1 MRALEFLHPF
11 RKDADPMIITR
22 SPLRISL
29 GGGGT
34 DLPSYYRDHTG
45 FLIAAAIDRH
55 VHIIINRSI
64 LPEMILK
71 YSQTER
77 VTDVSEIQHPLV
89 REAMQAVGIPAQ
101 GLEIA
106 AMADIPAGTGL
117 GSSGSFCT
125 ALLRG
130 LHALHDG
137 NPSAAEIAEQACYIE
152 IDRLKEPVGK
162 QDQFIAAVGGVTCF
176 RFNPDGHV
184 EYWPLRASSDTLRR
198 LEQNLFLFFTG
209 YTRSAS
215 AVLREQDTK
224 TKAADSSMIEN
235 LHFIKDIGLKSKE
248 SLEGGDLRGFAE
260 LMNVHWRW
268 KKKRSGNMSNSR
280 IDEWYELGMS
290 NGGLG
295 GKLIGAG
302 GGGFLMF
309 YTEEHERLCSVLT
322 EAGLQNV
329 PFRFDFEGTR
339 VVAGATPSP
348 ALRPAIRR
356 AA

>member
-1 MRALEFLHPF
+1 
-11 RKDADPMIITR
+11 MIITR

-34 DLPSYYRDHTG
+34 DLPSYYREHTG
-45 FLIAAAIDRH
+45 FLVAAAIDRH
-55 VHIIINRSI
+55 VHIVINRSI

-77 VTDVSEIQHPLV
+77 VTEVAQIQHPLV
-89 REAMQAVGIPAQ
+89 REAMTLVGIPAE

-130 LHALHDG
+130 LHALRDG
-137 NPSAAEIAEQACYIE
+137 NPSAAEIGEQACHIE
-152 IDRLKEPVGK
+152 IDRLNEPVGK

-184 EYWPLRASSDTLRR
+184 EYWPLRASSDTLRK
-198 LEQNLFLFFTG
+198 LESNLQLYFTG

-215 AVLREQDTK
+215 EVLREQDTK
-224 TKAADSSMIEN
+224 TKSADQSMIDN
-235 LHFIKDIGLKSKE
+235 LHFIKDLGVKSKE
-248 SLEGGDLRGFAE
+248 ALECGDLRGFAE
-260 LMNVHWRW
+260 LMNIHWRS

-280 IDEWYELGMS
+280 IDEWYELGMRS
-290 NGGLG
+290 GGRG

-309 YTEEHERLCSVLT
+309 YTEDAEQLNAAMAA
-322 EAGLQNV
+322 AGLQNV

-339 VVAGATPSP
+339 VVSGATPSA

>member
-1 MRALEFLHPF
+1 
-11 RKDADPMIITR
+11 MIITR

-34 DLPSYYRDHTG
+34 DLPSYYREHTG
-45 FLIAAAIDRH
+45 FLVAAAINRH
-55 VHIIINRSI
+55 VHIVINRTV
-64 LPEMILK
+64 LPELILK

-77 VTDVSEIQHPLV
+77 VTDVKDIHHPLV
-89 REAMQAVGIPAQ
+89 REAMRLVGVPAE

-106 AMADIPAGTGL
+106 ALADIPAGTGL

-130 LHALHDG
+130 LHALRNG
-137 NPSAAEIAEQACYIE
+137 NPSAAEIAEQACHIE
-152 IDRLKEPVGK
+152 IDTLNEPVGK
-162 QDQFIAAVGGVTCF
+162 QDQYIAAVGGVTCF
-176 RFNPDGHV
+176 HFRPSGAV
-184 EYWPLRASSDTLRR
+184 EYAPLRASADTLRR
-198 LEQNLFLFFTG
+198 LEENLLLFFTG

-215 AVLREQDTK
+215 EVLREQDAK
-224 TKAADSSMIEN
+224 TKAADPAMIEN
-235 LHFIKDIGLKSKE
+235 LHFIKDLGLRSRDA
-248 SLEGGDLRGFAE
+248 LEAGDLRGFAE

-268 KKKRSGNMSNSR
+268 KKKRSGNMTNSR
-280 IDEWYELGMS
+280 IDEWYERGLA
-290 NGGLG
+290 NGALG

-309 YTEEHERLCSVLT
+309 YTEEHDRLSDALAEC
-322 EAGLQNV
+322 GLQQV

-339 VVAGATPSP
+339 VVSGATPSP

>member
-1 MRALEFLHPF
+1 
-11 RKDADPMIITR
+11 MIIAR

-34 DLPSYYRDHTG
+34 DLPSYYREHTG
-45 FLIAAAIDRH
+45 FLVAAAIDRH
-55 VHIIINRSI
+55 VHIVINRTI
-64 LPEMILK
+64 LPELILK

-77 VTDVSEIQHPLV
+77 VTDVKDIHHPLV
-89 REAMQAVGIPAQ
+89 REAMQLVGVPAE

-125 ALLRG
+125 ALLR
-130 LHALHDG
+130 ALHTLRDG
-137 NPSAAEIAEQACYIE
+137 NPSSSEVAEQACQIE
-152 IDRLKEPVGK
+152 IEKLHEPVGK
-162 QDQFIAAVGGVTCF
+162 QDQYIAAVGGVTCF
-176 RFNPDGHV
+176 RFQPSGEV
-184 EYWPLRASSDTLRR
+184 EYWPLRASSSTLRR
-198 LEQNLFLFFTG
+198 LEQNLLLFFTG

-215 AVLREQDTK
+215 EVLREQDVK
-224 TKAADSSMIEN
+224 TKAANAGMIEN
-235 LHFIKDIGLKSKE
+235 LHFIKDIGLRSKDA
-248 SLEGGDLRGFAE
+248 LEAGDLSGFAE
-260 LMNVHWRW
+260 LMNVHWQW
-268 KKKRSGNMSNSR
+268 KKKRSGSMSNSK
-280 IDEWYELGMS
+280 IDEWYELGMAS
-290 NGGLG
+290 GGMG

-309 YTEEHERLCSVLT
+309 YTESHERLSNAMAD
-322 EAGLQNV
+322 AGLQQV

-339 VVAGATPSP
+339 VVSGATPSP

>member
-1 MRALEFLHPF
+1 
-11 RKDADPMIITR
+11 MIITR

-34 DLPSYYRDHTG
+34 DLPSYYREHSG
-45 FLIAAAIDRH
+45 FLVAAAIDRH
-55 VHIIINRSI
+55 VHIVINRSI

-77 VTDVSEIQHPLV
+77 VTEVSQIQHPLV
-89 REAMQAVGIPAQ
+89 REAMGLVGMPAR
-101 GLEIA
+101 GIEIA

-130 LHALHDG
+130 LHELNDG
-137 NPSAAEIAEQACYIE
+137 NPSAAEVAEQACHIE
-152 IDRLKEPVGK
+152 IDRLNEPVGK
-162 QDQFIAAVGGVTCF
+162 QDQYIAAVGGVTCF

-198 LEQNLFLFFTG
+198 LEQNLLLFFTG

-215 AVLREQDTK
+215 EVLREQDSK
-224 TKAADSSMIEN
+224 TKAADSSMVEN
-235 LHFIKDIGLKSKE
+235 LHFIKDLGLKSKE
-248 SLEGGDLRGFAE
+248 ALEGGDLRGFAE
-260 LMNVHWRW
+260 LMNVHWRS

-280 IDEWYELGMS
+280 IDEWYELGINS
-290 NGGLG
+290 GGLG

-309 YTEEHERLCSVLT
+309 YTEQHDRLCDAMAG
-322 EAGLQNV
+322 AGLQNV

-339 VVAGATPSP
+339 VVAGASRSP

>member
-1 MRALEFLHPF
+1 
-11 RKDADPMIITR
+11 MIITR

-34 DLPSYYRDHTG
+34 DLPSYYRDHSG
-45 FLIAAAIDRH
+45 FLVAAAIDRH
-55 VHIIINRSI
+55 VHIVVNRTI

-77 VTDVSEIQHPLV
+77 VTDVEQVQHPLV
-89 REAMQAVGIPAQ
+89 REAMKLVGVPAD

-125 ALLRG
+125 ALLR
-130 LHALHDG
+130 ALYALRDD
-137 NPSAAEIAEQACYIE
+137 NPSAAEVAEQACHIE

-184 EYWPLRASSDTLRR
+184 EYWPLRASSDTLRK
-198 LEQNLFLFFTG
+198 LETNLMLFFTG

-215 AVLREQDTK
+215 EVLREQDTK

-235 LHFIKDIGLKSKE
+235 LHFIKDIGLKSKDA
-248 SLEGGDLRGFAE
+248 LEGGDLRAFAD

-268 KKKRSGNMSNSR
+268 KKKRSGSMSNNR
-280 IDEWYELGMS
+280 IDEWYDLALK
-290 NGGLG
+290 NGGIG

-309 YTEEHERLCSVLT
+309 YTEQHDRLT
-322 EAGLQNV
+322 AAMAEAGLQNV
-329 PFRFDFEGTR
+329 PFRFDYDGTR
-339 VVAGATPSP
+339 LIAGATPAP
-348 ALRPAIRR
+348 ALRPGIRR

>member
-1 MRALEFLHPF
+1 
-11 RKDADPMIITR
+11 MIITR

-34 DLPSYYRDHTG
+34 DLPSYYREHTG
-45 FLIAAAIDRH
+45 FLVAAAIDRH
-55 VHIIINRSI
+55 VHIVINRSI

-89 REAMQAVGIPAQ
+89 REAMQLVGMPAH
-101 GLEIA
+101 GLEIS
-106 AMADIPAGTGL
+106 AMADIPAGSGL

-130 LHALHDG
+130 LHALDNG
-137 NPSAAEIAEQACYIE
+137 NPSGAEIAEQACHIE

-162 QDQFIAAVGGVTCF
+162 QDQYIAAVGGVTCF

-198 LEQNLFLFFTG
+198 LEQNLLLFFTG

-215 AVLREQDTK
+215 EVLREQDTK
-224 TKAADSSMIEN
+224 TKSADKSMIEN

-248 SLEGGDLRGFAE
+248 ALEGGDLRGFAE

-280 IDEWYELGMS
+280 IDEWYDLGVK

-309 YTEEHERLCSVLT
+309 YTEHHERLCAAMAD
-322 EAGLQNV
+322 AGLQNA

-339 VVAGATPSP
+339 VVAGHTPSP

>member
-1 MRALEFLHPF
+1 
-11 RKDADPMIITR
+11 MIITR

-34 DLPSYYRDHTG
+34 DLPSYYREHTG
-45 FLIAAAIDRH
+45 FLVAAAIDRH
-55 VHIIINRSI
+55 VHIVINRTI

-77 VTDVSEIQHPLV
+77 VTDVADIQHPLV
-89 REAMQAVGIPAQ
+89 RTAMQVVGIPAD

-130 LHALHDG
+130 LHALHNG
-137 NPSAAEIAEQACYIE
+137 NPSAAEIAEQACHIE
-152 IDRLKEPVGK
+152 IDTLKEPVGK

-176 RFNPDGHV
+176 RFHPDGHV
-184 EYWPLRASSDTLRR
+184 EYWPLRASSHTLRN
-198 LEQNLFLFFTG
+198 LEQNLVLYFTG

-215 AVLREQDTK
+215 EVLREQDTK
-224 TKAADSSMIEN
+224 TKAADQSMIDN
-235 LHFIKDIGLKSKE
+235 LHFIKDLGVKSKE
-248 SLEGGDLRGFAE
+248 ALEGGDLRGFAE
-260 LMNVHWRW
+260 LMNVHWRS
-268 KKKRSGNMSNSR
+268 KKKRSGNMSNSK
-280 IDEWYELGMS
+280 IDEWYELGMK

-309 YTEEHERLCSVLT
+309 YTEDAEQLNAT
-322 EAGLQNV
+322 MAEAGLQHV

-339 VVAGATPSP
+339 IVSGATQTSAMKPS
-348 ALRPAIRR
+348 IRR

>member
-1 MRALEFLHPF
+1 
-11 RKDADPMIITR
+11 MIITR

-45 FLIAAAIDRH
+45 FLVAAAIDRH
-55 VHIIINRSI
+55 VHIVINRSI

-77 VTDVSEIQHPLV
+77 VTDAAQIQHPLV
-89 REAMQAVGIPAQ
+89 REAMLLVGVEAQ

-130 LHALHDG
+130 LHALKDG
-137 NPSAAEIAEQACYIE
+137 NPSAAEIAEQACHIE

-198 LEQNLFLFFTG
+198 LEANLVLYFTG

-215 AVLREQDTK
+215 EVLREQDTK
-224 TKAADSSMIEN
+224 TKAADSSMIDN
-235 LHFIKDIGLKSKE
+235 LHFIKDLGLKSKE
-248 SLEGGDLRGFAE
+248 ALEGGDLRGFAE
-260 LMNVHWRW
+260 LMNVHWHS
-268 KKKRSGNMSNSR
+268 KKKRSGSMSNSR
-280 IDEWYELGMS
+280 IDEWYELGLK

-309 YTEEHERLCSVLT
+309 YTEDAERLTATMSA
-322 EAGLQNV
+322 AGLQNV

-339 VVAGATPSP
+339 VVSGATPSP

>member
-1 MRALEFLHPF
+1 
-11 RKDADPMIITR
+11 MIITR

-34 DLPSYYRDHTG
+34 DLPSYYREHTG
-45 FLIAAAIDRH
+45 FLVAAAIDRH
-55 VHIIINRSI
+55 VHIVINRSI

-77 VTDVSEIQHPLV
+77 VTNVDEIQHPLV
-89 REAMQAVGIPAQ
+89 REAMRLVGIPAN

-130 LHALHDG
+130 LHALNDG
-137 NPSAAEIAEQACYIE
+137 NPSAAEIAEQACHIE
-152 IDRLKEPVGK
+152 IDNLREPVGK

-198 LEQNLFLFFTG
+198 LESNLVLYFTG

-224 TKAADSSMIEN
+224 TKAADRSMIDN
-235 LHFIKDIGLKSKE
+235 LHFIKDLGLKSKDA
-248 SLEGGDLRGFAE
+248 LEGGDLRGFAE
-260 LMNVHWRW
+260 LMNVHWQS
-268 KKKRSGNMSNSR
+268 KKKRSGNMSNTR
-280 IDEWYELGMS
+280 IDEWYELALK

-309 YTEEHERLCSVLT
+309 YTEDAEQLT
-322 EAGLQNV
+322 AAMSAAGLQQV

-339 VVAGATPSP
+339 MVSGATKSP
-348 ALRPAIRR
+348 VLRPSIRR

>member
-1 MRALEFLHPF
+1 
-11 RKDADPMIITR
+11 MIITR

-34 DLPSYYRDHTG
+34 DLPSYYREHTG
-45 FLIAAAIDRH
+45 FLVAAAIDRH
-55 VHIIINRSI
+55 VHIVINRSI

-77 VTDVSEIQHPLV
+77 VTNVDEIQHPLV
-89 REAMQAVGIPAQ
+89 REAIRLVGIPAN

-130 LHALHDG
+130 LHALNDG
-137 NPSAAEIAEQACYIE
+137 NPSAAEIAEQACHIE
-152 IDRLKEPVGK
+152 IDNLREPVGK

-198 LEQNLFLFFTG
+198 LESNLVLYFTG

-224 TKAADSSMIEN
+224 TKAADRSMIDN
-235 LHFIKDIGLKSKE
+235 LHFIKDLGLKSKDA
-248 SLEGGDLRGFAE
+248 LEGGDLRGFAE
-260 LMNVHWRW
+260 LMNVHWQS
-268 KKKRSGNMSNSR
+268 KKKRSGNMSNTR
-280 IDEWYELGMS
+280 IDEWYELALK

-309 YTEEHERLCSVLT
+309 YTEDAEQLT
-322 EAGLQNV
+322 AAMSAAGLQQV

-339 VVAGATPSP
+339 MVSGATKSP
-348 ALRPAIRR
+348 VLRPSIRR

>member
-1 MRALEFLHPF
+1 
-11 RKDADPMIITR
+11 MIITR

-34 DLPSYYRDHTG
+34 DLPSYYREHTG

-77 VTDVSEIQHPLV
+77 VSDVAQIQHPLV
-89 REAMQAVGIPAQ
+89 REAMQLVGVPAQ

-130 LHALHDG
+130 LHELNGG
-137 NPSAAEIAEQACYIE
+137 NPSAAEIAEQACHIE
-152 IDRLKEPVGK
+152 IERLQEPVGK
-162 QDQFIAAVGGVTCF
+162 QDQYIAAVGGVTCF

-184 EYWPLRASSDTLRR
+184 EYWPLRASADTLRR
-198 LEQNLFLFFTG
+198 LEQNLLLFFTG

-215 AVLREQDTK
+215 EVLREQDTK
-224 TKAADSSMIEN
+224 TKAADASMIEN
-235 LHFIKDIGLKSKE
+235 LHFIKDLGLKSKE
-248 SLEGGDLRGFAE
+248 ALEAGDLRGFAE
-260 LMNVHWRW
+260 LMNVHWW
-268 KKKRSGNMSNSR
+268 SKKKRSGNMSNSR
-280 IDEWYELGMS
+280 IDEWYELGMK

-309 YTEEHERLCSVLT
+309 YTEEQERLRQAMAH
-322 EAGLQNV
+322 AGLQHV

-339 VVAGATPSP
+339 VVAGAVRSP
-348 ALRPAIRR
+348 ALRPALLR

>member
-1 MRALEFLHPF
+1 
-11 RKDADPMIITR
+11 MIITR

-130 LHALHDG
+130 LHALNDG
-137 NPSAAEIAEQACYIE
+137 NPSAAEIAEQACHIE
-152 IDRLKEPVGK
+152 IDQLKEPVGK

-235 LHFIKDIGLKSKE
+235 LHFIKDIGVKSKE
-248 SLEGGDLRGFAE
+248 ALEGADLRGFAE

-268 KKKRSGNMSNSR
+268 KKKRSGSMSNSR
-280 IDEWYELGMS
+280 IDEWYELGMN

-309 YTEEHERLCSVLT
+309 YTEQHERLCSAMT

>member
-1 MRALEFLHPF
+1 
-11 RKDADPMIITR
+11 MIITR

-34 DLPSYYRDHTG
+34 DLPSYYREHTG

-77 VTDVSEIQHPLV
+77 VADVAQIQHPLV
-89 REAMQAVGIPAQ
+89 REAMQLVGVPAQ

-130 LHALHDG
+130 LHELNGG
-137 NPSAAEIAEQACYIE
+137 NPSAAEIAEQACHIE
-152 IDRLKEPVGK
+152 IDRLQEPVGK
-162 QDQFIAAVGGVTCF
+162 QDQYIAAVGGVTCF

-184 EYWPLRASSDTLRR
+184 EYWPLRASADTLRR
-198 LEQNLFLFFTG
+198 LEQNLLLFFTG

-215 AVLREQDTK
+215 DVLREQDRK
-224 TKAADSSMIEN
+224 TKAADASMIDN
-235 LHFIKDIGLKSKE
+235 LHFIKELGLKSKE
-248 SLEGGDLRGFAE
+248 ALEAGDLRGFAE
-260 LMNVHWRW
+260 LMNIHWQS
-268 KKKRSGNMSNSR
+268 KKQRSGNMSNSR
-280 IDEWYELGMS
+280 IDAWYELGMK

-309 YTEEHERLCSVLT
+309 YTEEHDRLCQAMAQ
-322 EAGLQNV
+322 AGLQHV

-339 VVAGATPSP
+339 VVAGATRSS
-348 ALRPAIRR
+348 ALRPALLR

>member
-1 MRALEFLHPF
+1 
-11 RKDADPMIITR
+11 MIITR

-34 DLPSYYRDHTG
+34 DLPSYYREHTG
-45 FLIAAAIDRH
+45 FLVAAAIDRH
-55 VHIIINRSI
+55 VHIVINRTI

-77 VTDVSEIQHPLV
+77 VTDVGEVQHPLV
-89 REAMQAVGIPAQ
+89 REAMRLVGTPAD

-130 LHALHDG
+130 LHALHNG
-137 NPSAAEIAEQACYIE
+137 NPSAAEIAEQACHIE

-176 RFNPDGHV
+176 RFHPDGHV
-184 EYWPLRASSDTLRR
+184 EYWPLRASSDTLRK
-198 LEQNLFLFFTG
+198 LEQNLVLYFTG

-215 AVLREQDTK
+215 EVLREQDTK
-224 TKAADSSMIEN
+224 TKAADQSMIDN
-235 LHFIKDIGLKSKE
+235 LHFIKDLGLKSKDA
-248 SLEGGDLRGFAE
+248 LEGGDLRAFAE
-260 LMNVHWRW
+260 LMNVHWRS

-280 IDEWYELGMS
+280 IDEWYDLGLK

-309 YTEEHERLCSVLT
+309 YTEDAEQLTDVMT
-322 EAGLQNV
+322 EAGLQQV

-339 VVAGATPSP
+339 IVSGATPSP

>member
-1 MRALEFLHPF
+1 
-11 RKDADPMIITR
+11 MIIAR

-34 DLPSYYRDHTG
+34 DLPSYYREHTG
-45 FLIAAAIDRH
+45 FLVAAAIDRH
-55 VHIIINRSI
+55 VHIVVNRTI
-64 LPEMILK
+64 LPELILK

-77 VTDVSEIQHPLV
+77 VTDVKEIHHPLV
-89 REAMQAVGIPAQ
+89 REAMQLVGVPAD

-125 ALLRG
+125 ALLRA
-130 LHALHDG
+130 LHALRNG
-137 NPSAAEIAEQACYIE
+137 NPSAAEVAEQACQIE
-152 IDRLKEPVGK
+152 IDRLNEPVGK
-162 QDQFIAAVGGVTCF
+162 QDQYIAAVGGVTCF
-176 RFNPDGHV
+176 RFLPSGEV
-184 EYWPLRASSDTLRR
+184 EYWPLRASGDTLRR
-198 LEQNLFLFFTG
+198 LERNLVLFFTG

-215 AVLREQDTK
+215 EVLREQDVK
-224 TKAADSSMIEN
+224 TKAANPTMIEN
-235 LHFIKDIGLKSKE
+235 LHFIKDIGLRSKDA
-248 SLEGGDLRGFAE
+248 LEAGDLRGLAE

-268 KKKRSGNMSNSR
+268 KKKRSGNMSNAR
-280 IDEWYELGMS
+280 IDEWYERGLA

-309 YTEEHERLCSVLT
+309 YTEEHDRLCHAMT
-322 EAGLQNV
+322 EAGLQQV

-339 VVAGATPSP
+339 IISGGVPSP

>member
-1 MRALEFLHPF
+1 
-11 RKDADPMIITR
+11 MIITR

-34 DLPSYYRDHTG
+34 DLPSYYREHTG
-45 FLIAAAIDRH
+45 FLVAAAINRH
-55 VHIIINRSI
+55 VHIVINRSI

-77 VTDVSEIQHPLV
+77 VTDVEQIQHPLV
-89 REAMQAVGIPAQ
+89 REAMKLVGIPAE

-130 LHALHDG
+130 LHALHNG
-137 NPSAAEIAEQACYIE
+137 NPSAAEIGEQACHIE
-152 IDRLKEPVGK
+152 IDQLHEPVGK
-162 QDQFIAAVGGVTCF
+162 QDQYIAAVGGVTCF
-176 RFNPDGHV
+176 RFHPDGHV
-184 EYWPLRASSDTLRR
+184 EYWPLRASSDTLRK
-198 LEQNLFLFFTG
+198 LEQNVLLFFTG

-215 AVLREQDTK
+215 EVLREQDTK
-224 TKAADSSMIEN
+224 TKASDSSMIQN
-235 LHFIKDIGLKSKE
+235 LHFIKDLGLKSKDA
-248 SLEGGDLRGFAE
+248 LEAGDLRGFAE
-260 LMNVHWRW
+260 LMNVHWNS

-280 IDEWYELGMS
+280 IDEWYDLGLK

-309 YTEEHERLCSVLT
+309 YTENPDQLT
-322 EAGLQNV
+322 EAMSEAGLQNV

-339 VVAGATPSP
+339 VISGGAPSP
-348 ALRPAIRR
+348 VLRPAIRR